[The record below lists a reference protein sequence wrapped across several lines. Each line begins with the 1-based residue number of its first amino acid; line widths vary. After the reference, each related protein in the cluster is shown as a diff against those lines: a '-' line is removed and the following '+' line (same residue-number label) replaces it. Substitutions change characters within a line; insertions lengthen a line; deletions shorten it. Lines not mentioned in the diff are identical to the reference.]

1 MKTNFPKDFLWGGAT
16 AANQIEGAWNQ
27 DGKGP
32 STADMMRFRDPKSL
46 KELNNV
52 HANTDI
58 TDEMIA
64 EALASTDENS
74 YPKRHGIDYYHHYK
88 EDIALFAEMGF
99 KVYRFSI
106 AWSRIFPKGDEVEP
120 NEMGL
125 KFYEDVI
132 DECLAHSI
140 EPIITLSHYEP
151 PLYFC
156 QEYNGW
162 YNRKAI
168 GFFMNYVQSVVSRYK
183 GKVKYWLTFNEI
195 DSILRHPFMTGGL
208 IESRFPKEE
217 FENVMYQAMHHQFV
231 ASAKAVG
238 LIHQIA
244 PAAKVGCMT
253 TKLTYY
259 PFSCKPEDV
268 LATQQKMRQVYAFC
282 DIQVFGEYPAFLKA
296 KFKNN
301 NIQIDMTEEDARILK
316 AHPVDFV
323 SFSYYQTSCV
333 AADATGLAL
342 TAGNTTIGIK
352 NPHLPASEWGW
363 QIDPSGLR
371 LSLVDLY
378 DRYRKPLMIVENGL
392 GAKDTVLPDGTIDDQ
407 YRIDYIK
414 AHINAMYQAITQD
427 GVELMG
433 YTAWGP
439 IDLLSNSTSQMS
451 KRYGFIYV
459 DLDDYG
465 KGTYQRSKKKSF
477 YWYQEV
483 IATNGASALEKIEP
497 VKVTV

>member
-1 MKTNFPKDFLWGGAT
+1 MTNKTFPTGFLWGGAT
-16 AANQIEGAWNQ
+16 AANQIEGAWNI

-32 STADMMRFRDPKSL
+32 STADVMLFRDPKSIA
-46 KELNNV
+46 ELNNV

-58 TDEMIA
+58 TDEMIDD
-64 EALASTDENS
+64 ALKSTDLTK
-74 YPKRHGIDYYHHYK
+74 YPKRHGIDHYNHYK

-106 AWSRIFPKGDEVEP
+106 AWSRIFPNGDETTP
-120 NEMGL
+120 NEKGL
-125 KFYEDVI
+125 QFYENVI
-132 DECLAHSI
+132 NECLSYGI

-151 PLYFC
+151 PLEFC
-156 QEYNGW
+156 RKYNGW

-168 GFFMNYVQSVVSRYK
+168 DFFMNYVESVINRFK

-208 IESRFPKEE
+208 IESRFSPDE
-217 FENVMYQAMHHQFV
+217 FQQVMYQAMHHQFV
-231 ASAKAVG
+231 ASAKTVK
-238 LIHQIA
+238 LIHEID

-259 PFSCKPEDV
+259 PYSCKPEDV
-268 LATQQKMRQVYAFC
+268 LATQQRMRQVYAFC

-301 NIQIDMTEEDARILK
+301 NIDIHMTEDDAK
-316 AHPVDFV
+316 VMKDNPVDFV
-323 SFSYYQTSCV
+323 SFSFYQTSCV
-333 AADATGLAL
+333 AANADGLAL

-392 GAKDTVLPDGTIDDQ
+392 GAKDIVQEDGTIDDQ
-407 YRIDYIK
+407 YRIDYID
-414 AHINAMYQAITQD
+414 AHIKAMYDAIHED

-465 KGTYQRSKKKSF
+465 SGTYNRIKKKSF
-477 YWYQEV
+477 NWYKKV
-483 IATNGASALEKIEP
+483 IETNGASVLEEKSQ
-497 VKVTV
+497 VTV